1 MTGTLNTSTDLK
13 AKLLGLLILLS
24 ILSGKN
30 RNFVYF
36 YLPLVVMSRAKDTLT
51 DLYVAM
57 TWTLDTDPGLYWQ

>member
-24 ILSGKN
+24 ILCGKN
-30 RNFVYF
+30 RDFVYF

-51 DLYVAM
+51 DL
-57 TWTLDTDPGLYWQ
+57 